1 MLLFLGCSKDKEAK
15 KSLSISLTGE
25 ISTLDPANC
34 YDAVCLVP
42 VTQVYE
48 TLFEMEYL
56 KRPYTLKPLM
66 AKSFPAISKNRLSY
80 TFKIKTGIPYHP
92 SSFLPKGRTV
102 KAADFINSFKRVAFI
117 PTRSTGWWLFD
128 GKIKGLNEWRNKVG
142 SDSSAFY
149 NTSIEGLKALD
160 DETLLI
166 ELNKPFP
173 QLLYILSMTFTSPI
187 PEEIIRKTNNDLS
200 ENFAGTGA
208 YFINKFNL
216 AQGASLKKFPHY
228 TTSVYPTQGDRYSN
242 ENNLLRDAG
251 KKLPFIEDVEL
262 VVIKEAQT
270 DWLNFLKQKIDLIN
284 LTKDHYHSALTP
296 EGKLKPELIEENIKV
311 QVSPTLI
318 YWWIQFNMKDALLGK
333 NLNLRNAIAHAVN
346 IDKYLELFTYN
357 IGQKA
362 NSIFPPGIPGYSPSR
377 DLPYHYDLV
386 KAKEYLAK
394 AGHPEGK
401 GLPTFIFSIRGTDTR
416 KRQMGEFIQKE
427 LQAIGI
433 NTEIQ
438 INTFPAFL
446 DKSRKGELQLWQG
459 GWVMDYPDAE
469 NVLQLLYS
477 ENHPPG
483 PNSSHYKNP
492 EFDKLF
498 EKVKYLEDGEEKFVL
513 MKKMEDIVNK
523 DLPWVMQYYS
533 RNYILYHDYLQ
544 NFRYSDIIYNSIK
557 YLKIKNTK

>member
-1 MLLFLGCSKDKEAK
+1 MLIFLGCSKEKEVK
-15 KSLSISLTGE
+15 KSLAISLTGE

-66 AKSFPAISKNRLSY
+66 AKTFPAISKNRLTY
-80 TFKIKTGIPYHP
+80 TFKIKPGIPYHP
-92 SSFLPKGRTV
+92 SSFIPQGRIV

-142 SDSSAFY
+142 SDLSAFY
-149 NTSIEGLKALD
+149 TNSIEGLKAID
-160 DETLLI
+160 DETLQI
-166 ELNKPFP
+166 ELNRPFP

-208 YFINKFNL
+208 YFIKKFNL
-216 AQGASLKKFPHY
+216 AQGASLKKFSNY

-251 KKLPFIEDVEL
+251 KKLPFIEDVDL

-284 LTKDHYHSALTP
+284 LTKDHYHVALTP
-296 EGKLKPELIEENIKV
+296 EGKLKPELIEENIQV

-318 YWWIQFNMKDALLGK
+318 YWWIQFNMKDPLLGK

-377 DLPYHYDLV
+377 DLPYSYDLV

-394 AGHPEGK
+394 AGYPEGK

-433 NTEIQ
+433 NTQIQ

-483 PNSSHYKNP
+483 PNSSHYKNT
-492 EFDKLF
+492 EYDKLF

-513 MKKMEDIVNK
+513 MRKMEDLVNQ

-557 YLKIKNTK
+557 YLKIKNQK